1 MKLYN
6 KKINNQM
13 KVELLNKYIIF
24 LENQYRKKY
33 ESLSNDIKSFM
44 EAYLLKSNKQNIDNL
59 IKYNN
64 LYKEFK
70 KLTNS
75 YYILANKYNNK
86 NLIKQKKSELKIS
99 NLNILRFM

>member
-6 KKINNQM
+6 KKISNQM
-13 KVELLNKYIIF
+13 KIELLNKYIIF

-33 ESLSNDIKSFM
+33 DLLSNDIKSFM
-44 EAYLLKSNKQNIDNL
+44 NTYLLKSNKQNIDNL

-75 YYILANKYNNK
+75 YYILADKYKNK
-86 NLIKQKKSELKIS
+86 NLIKEKNSEFKLS